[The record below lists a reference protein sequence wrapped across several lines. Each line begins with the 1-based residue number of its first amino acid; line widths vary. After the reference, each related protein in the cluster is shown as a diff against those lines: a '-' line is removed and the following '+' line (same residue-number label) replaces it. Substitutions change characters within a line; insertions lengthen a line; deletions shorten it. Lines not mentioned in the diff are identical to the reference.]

1 MKNMIKEYDIS
12 NQINVLTNSF
22 KQIEY
27 ADTNTYNLD
36 SKNYE
41 YIDKIIICGM
51 GGSAIGGDLFSNM
64 FQNEIP
70 IPIFVNRYYHLPNFV
85 SENSLV
91 IISSYSGN
99 TEETTTAF
107 NEAIE
112 KKCKVIAFSTGGRV
126 EEICTNFGFP
136 HIKLLK
142 GFHPRFALYLI
153 LFTLIKIFSKIN
165 LIKDQAELLNNS
177 IALIQSKGE
186 EYVKDNSLPEII
198 AKDIVG
204 FIPIIY
210 ATSDFNNSVGSRLK
224 GQFNE
229 NSKLHAFVNF
239 FPEMNHNEIIGWETY
254 SENLA
259 KFKIIFLTD
268 KNMNSRVKKRFE
280 IFEELVNKNVEVIKL
295 ESNEKDFKLRLLDL
309 IYLGDWLTY
318 YLAIY
323 RKQDPAE
330 IDNINYLKN
339 ALS

>member
-1 MKNMIKEYDIS
+1 MKSMIKKYDIS
-12 NQINVLTNSF
+12 NQIEVLINSYQ
-22 KQIEY
+22 QIEY
-27 ADTNTYNLD
+27 TDTNTYNIYSED
-36 SKNYE
+36 FKN
-41 YIDKIIICGM
+41 IDKIIICGM

-64 FQNEIP
+64 FQNEIN
-70 IPIFVNRYYHLPNFV
+70 IPIFVNRYYHLPKFV
-85 SENSLV
+85 SENTLV

-107 NEAIE
+107 KEAID
-112 KKCKVIAFSTGGRV
+112 KKCKIIAFSTGGKV
-126 EEICTNFGFP
+126 EEICTNNGFS

-165 LIKDQAELLNNS
+165 VIKDQTDLLNQS
-177 IALIQSKGE
+177 IALIKSKGE
-186 EYVKDNSLPEII
+186 EYNKENSFPEVI
-198 AKDIVG
+198 AKNMLG
-204 FIPIIY
+204 YMPIIY

-259 KFKIIFLTD
+259 KLKIIFLTD
-268 KNMNSRVKKRFE
+268 NSMNERVKKRFQ
-280 IFEELVNKNVEVIKL
+280 IFEELVSKNVEIIKL
-295 ESNEKDFKLRLLDL
+295 ESNQNDFKLRLLDL
-309 IYLGDWLTY
+309 IYLGDWITY

-323 RKQDPAE
+323 REQDPAE

>member
-1 MKNMIKEYDIS
+1 MKNMIKKYDIS
-12 NQINVLTNSF
+12 NQIDVLVNSF

-27 ADTNTYNLD
+27 ADSNTYD
-36 SKNYE
+36 IDKKNYSDL
-41 YIDKIIICGM
+41 DKIVICGM

-64 FQNEIP
+64 FQSEIN

-85 SENSLV
+85 SENSLI

-112 KKCKVIAFSTGGRV
+112 NKCKVIAFSTGGKV
-126 EEICTNFGFP
+126 EEICKKNGFA
-136 HIKLLK
+136 HIKLMK

-165 LIKDQAELLNNS
+165 LIKDQTELLNNS
-177 IALIQSKGE
+177 IELIKSKGE
-186 EYVKDNSLPEII
+186 EYKKDKSFPEILASNI
-198 AKDIVG
+198 LG
-204 FIPIIY
+204 YIPIIY
-210 ATSDFNNSVGSRLK
+210 ASSDFNNSVGSRLK

-259 KFKIIFLTD
+259 KLKIIFILD
-268 KNMNSRVKKRFE
+268 KSMNSRVRKRFE
-280 IFEELVNKNVEVIKL
+280 IFEELVSKNVEIIKL
-295 ESNEKDFKLRLLDL
+295 DSAEDDFKLRLLDL

-323 RKQDPAE
+323 REQDPAE
-330 IDNINYLKN
+330 INNINYLKN